1 MKKYFRDNIYLFG
14 FSIAVLVLC
23 VTSCRRDDILAEG
36 NPRIETSTDTLTFDT
51 VFTAVGSAT
60 RSFKIYNREDA
71 DVLVTVSLQRG
82 GQSFFRIN
90 VDGLSGTTVEEVR
103 IGANDSIYVYADV
116 NIDPDQPLSVSP
128 YVIEEQL
135 SITANGTETPVLLE
149 AWGQNANYV
158 PGRTAK
164 GLLSRLTCD
173 LGTETWDDPK
183 PYVIYGILFID
194 SCELVLPAGTEVYVH
209 GGVVITDASIYS
221 DGLIIV
227 QADGRIVAEGTAS
240 DPVTFQ
246 GVRLEESFDDSP
258 GQWVGIRLL
267 TNSRG
272 NRLEHVIVRNSVVG
286 VRADSL
292 SELTL
297 ASCEIKNTTSSG
309 LIGIH
314 AEISA
319 TNTLV
324 HSNGSNA
331 VTLVHGGDYDFTY
344 CTFASFGNQFPALR
358 MDNFFVYP
366 QEDAPD
372 IVSTNP
378 LSATL
383 TNTIIV
389 GNDDDELSLID
400 ATDGEPG
407 FFQYQLTNC
416 IVKVDELLDT
426 EQWPDFFDNCT
437 DCDNLTISDPLFV
450 DFNEADYQLDT
461 LSVAEGRALPIAT
474 LQTDLN
480 DNSRDAT
487 NPDIGCFEYQQ

>member
-1 MKKYFRDNIYLFG
+1 MLLLI
-14 FSIAVLVLC
+14 FS
-23 VTSCRRDDILAEG
+23 SCRKDDILAVG
-36 NPRIETSTDTLTFDT
+36 DPLLDTSVDTLTFDT

-60 RSFKIYNREDA
+60 RSFKIYNRENA
-71 DVLVTVSLQRG
+71 DVLVTVQLAEG
-82 GQSFFRIN
+82 EQSFFRIN
-90 VDGLSGTTVEEVR
+90 VDGLSGRRVEDVR
-103 IGANDSIYVYADV
+103 IGANDSVYVYADV

-128 YVIEEQL
+128 FVIEEEL
-135 SITANGTETPVLLE
+135 SISVSGNEQIVMLE
-149 AWGQNANYV
+149 AWGQNANYI

-164 GLLSRLTCD
+164 GLLSRLSCD

-194 SCELVLPAGTEVYVH
+194 SCELILPAGTDVYVH

-227 QADGRIVAEGTAS
+227 QADGKLTAQGTAS

-246 GVRLEESFDDSP
+246 GDRLEDSFDDTP

-267 TNSRG
+267 TNSTG
-272 NRLEHVIVRNSVVG
+272 NRLEHVIIKNSVVG

-292 SELTL
+292 SEVSLE
-297 ASCEIKNTTSSG
+297 SCEVKNTTSSG

-314 AEISA
+314 ASIKA

-331 VTLVHGGDYDFTY
+331 VTLVHGGLYDFAY
-344 CTFASFGNQFPALR
+344 CTFASYGNQFPAMR

-366 QEDAPD
+366 QENGPD
-372 IVSTNP
+372 ILSTNP
-378 LSATL
+378 MAATL

-389 GNDDDELSLID
+389 GNDDDELSLQD
-400 ATDGEPG
+400 ATDGEAG
-407 FFQYQLTNC
+407 FFEYQLTNC
-416 IVKVDELLDT
+416 IVRVDELIDT
-426 EQWPDFFDNCT
+426 EQWPDFFDNCV
-437 DCDNLTISDPLFV
+437 DCDNFNFTDPLFV
-450 DFNEADYQLDT
+450 DFNEGDFQLDS
-461 LSVAEGRALPIAT
+461 LSVAIEKALPIADV
-474 LQTDLN
+474 LSDLN